1 MAAVALVGPAAQ
13 VVDQQK
19 AEKRTGALHKA
30 IVFGSIALAIDEILE
45 QRGEPADA
53 RRPFPR

>member
-1 MAAVALVGPAAQ
+1 MAAIALVGPAAQ

-45 QRGEPADA
+45 
-53 RRPFPR
+53 